1 MAPFKVLTWC
11 KDMVEFEMDVIRF
24 LILRKN
30 LIFKVPPSP
39 KAEILLWVTNP
50 PHPHT
55 HTH

>member
-30 LIFKVPPSP
+30 LIFKVKVIMDP
-39 KAEILLWVTNP
+39 
-50 PHPHT
+50 T
-55 HTH
+55 HT